1 MYYQFVKFKKSVTI
15 TRRFFEETQILFAF
29 FLIGNIIS
37 LAKMVKTSSTIV
49 RRSVNLIL
57 NINLLL
63 TQYDRYVFPQ
73 KISDGLQSS
82 LRLNVP
88 ILLLTR
94 CITATASREMFKCY
108 PDQIGVM
115 RGEARGSHAIVSH
128 VTIQIII
135 ITLADQH

>member
-1 MYYQFVKFKKSVTI
+1 MDGMV
-15 TRRFFEETQILFAF
+15 RRKHNRTDHL
-29 FLIGNIIS
+29 GNIIS

-63 TQYDRYVFPQ
+63 TQYDRYVFPP
-73 KISDGLQSS
+73 KISDGLLSS

-94 CITATASREMFKCY
+94 CITATASTEKCSNV
-108 PDQIGVM
+108 ILIRSG
-115 RGEARGSHAIVSH
+115 
-128 VTIQIII
+128 
-135 ITLADQH
+135 